1 MSVTKKYIE
10 LLRKLIRKSRFRTK
24 LRRMDD
30 WWYLVGGGCFELFPL
45 SFYYTHTE
53 EEIKRT
59 TEDTIDKLRAIR
71 DKFIAEHDFIPQER
85 QNEVE

>member
-30 WWYLVGGGCFELFPL
+30 WWYLIGGCCFELFPP
-45 SFYYTHTE
+45 SFYYTHME
-53 EEIKRT
+53 EEIKRI
-59 TEDTIDKLRAIR
+59 TEEELDILRAIR
-71 DKFIAEHDFIPQER
+71 DKYISEYDPKLQVL
-85 QNEVE
+85 QKEVE